1 MKYYEDT
8 RYLLELESRLEFSD
22 FENYF
27 NECFKEYGLKYE
39 DIDTR
44 SHYDSFYC
52 SDINYSV
59 IGQYVRDILHKN
71 YLENTRVFKLLI
83 SKYGLTP
90 DIMLRAY
97 NGWVEIYDNYLST
110 TVNKRLWDLKEFI
123 ELEIDS
129 VIEELK
135 PKINSFIKDFY
146 NQDYFTGSD
155 SDYKEFL
162 DNLELELA

>member
-8 RYLLELESRLEFSD
+8 RYLQELELRLEFCD

-27 NECFKEYGLKYE
+27 NEYFKDYGLTYE

-52 SDINYSV
+52 TDINYSV
-59 IGQYVRDILHKN
+59 IGRYVRDTLHKD
-71 YLENTRVFKLLI
+71 YLENTRVFKFLI
-83 SKYGLTP
+83 NKYGLTP

-110 TVNKRLWDLKEFI
+110 AVNKRLWDLKEFI
-123 ELEIDS
+123 KLEIDS

-162 DNLELELA
+162 DNELELV